1 MQHERQHLIGQ
12 VLDAQAY
19 LYRSLRPA
27 QEWLDLD
34 LTTSQLKVLF
44 VLYAD
49 GGASMGQLA
58 GWLGVTLP
66 TVTGIIDRLVEHGL
80 VQRAE
85 DPTDR
90 RVVLSRLTPEGTHA
104 VERLHQAG
112 RARLAEL
119 LERVSL
125 ADLESFATGLRALC
139 RAAGD
144 QDADSSA
151 RSDRGTGAGI
161 RRCLA
166 RASQRG

>member
-1 MQHERQHLIGQ
+1 MQDERQLLISQ

-19 LYRSLRPA
+19 LYRALRPA

-66 TVTGIIDRLVEHGL
+66 TVTGIVDRLVEHGL

-85 DPTDR
+85 IPSDR
-90 RVVLSRLTPEGTHA
+90 RVVLSRLTPEGTRA

-119 LERVSL
+119 LERLSL
-125 ADLESFATGLRALC
+125 GDLQTIATGLRALC
-139 RAAGD
+139 IAAGD
-144 QDADSSA
+144 REAVASGASDDAPA
-151 RSDRGTGAGI
+151 TGAK
-161 RRCLA
+161 RCLT
-166 RASQRG
+166 RASQRA